1 MLYVWRRDRHFTSV
15 MIGNQAIGAETALI
29 ESVITEEKEK
39 DIDRKKEKL
48 FKKYTEW
55 IINTRNIEVKTI
67 FNLRCFQ
74 R

>member
-1 MLYVWRRDRHFTSV
+1 